1 MKRLIS
7 MIAALLALT
16 MALALAGCGDQ
27 KAASPQPTDATQ
39 ASSQPG
45 KTADLSALRDQI
57 ISDCGITDSVNVE
70 TSGLTNVYGIAADDV
85 ASSASFTASSGA
97 AFPQEIVMVQ
107 AKDETAAAKVKDKLD
122 NRLKE
127 ISDQAASYDPESQ
140 ALAEKCTVVTNGVYV
155 GMFFSKD
162 YDKMVSAFNSAVQ

>member
-7 MIAALLALT
+7 MVAVLLALT
-16 MALALAGCGDQ
+16 MVLALAGCGKQ
-27 KAASPQPTDATQ
+27 EAAPAQSTGTTQ
-39 ASSQPG
+39 ATEPG

-57 ISDCGITDSVNVE
+57 ISDCGITESVNVE

-107 AKDETAAAKVKDKLD
+107 AKDETAAANVKSKLE